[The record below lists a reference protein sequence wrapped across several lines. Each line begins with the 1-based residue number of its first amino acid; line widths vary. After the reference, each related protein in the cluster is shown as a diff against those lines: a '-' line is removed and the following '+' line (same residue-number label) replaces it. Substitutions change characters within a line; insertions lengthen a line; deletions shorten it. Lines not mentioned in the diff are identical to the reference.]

1 MHPGRAWPEEPLR
14 ELGLDSSADE
24 GIVFRHVCCDVFFF
38 NQLIMDLICK
48 VGHFYIGAKPR
59 VLAAHL
65 RAVGSGES
73 DMVGVGVGAVAGLD
87 DAEEVRLCFVVGALI
102 LA

>member
-1 MHPGRAWPEEPLR
+1 MP
-14 ELGLDSSADE
+14 
-24 GIVFRHVCCDVFFF
+24 
-38 NQLIMDLICK
+38 NQ
-48 VGHFYIGAKPR
+48 GF
-59 VLAAHL
+59 LAAHL